1 MEKFLKS
8 IMGGCMIGVGGSV
21 YLACDNKYIGALLF
35 TLGLFTI
42 CEFGLGLYT
51 GKVGYIPFNKP
62 GYIVEVLLTILG
74 NFIGTAVVALLVSN
88 MPYRETA
95 MAVCR
100 VKLSAD
106 YLKTFSAAI
115 LCGALMFIAV
125 DEYKK
130 KTNAAKY
137 LAMLFCVP
145 VFILAG
151 FEHSVAN
158 MFYFALG
165 FTDAATYGKSLV
177 YILIAI
183 FGNAIGGMLF
193 AAGAAYKS
201 KKQGE

>member
-8 IMGGCMIGVGGSV
+8 VMGGGMIGIGGSV

-42 CEFGLGLYT
+42 CEFSLGLYT

-62 GYIVEVLLTILG
+62 DYVGEVLLTILG
-74 NFIGTAVVALLVSN
+74 NSIGTALIALLLSL
-88 MPYRETA
+88 MPYREKAIELCAT
-95 MAVCR
+95 
-100 VKLSAD
+100 KLSAD
-106 YLKTFSAAI
+106 YLKTFFAAV

-151 FEHSVAN
+151 FEHSIAN

-165 FTDAATYGKSLV
+165 FTDPATYAKALI
-177 YILIAI
+177 YILVAI
-183 FGNAIGGMLF
+183 LGNALGGMLF
-193 AAGAAYKS
+193 AVGAAYHTE
-201 KKQGE
+201 KQGE

>member
-21 YLACDNKYIGALLF
+21 FLACDNKIAGAILF

-62 GYIVEVLLTILG
+62 AYIGEVILTILG
-74 NFIGTAVVALLVSN
+74 NFIGTALVAYLVSL
-88 MPYRETA
+88 MPYREKAIELCAT
-95 MAVCR
+95 
-100 VKLSAD
+100 KISAD
-106 YLKTFSAAI
+106 YLKTFFAAI

-145 VFILAG
+145 VFIIAG
-151 FEHSVAN
+151 FEHSIAN

-165 FTDAATYGKSLV
+165 FTDAATYGKALG

-193 AAGAAYKS
+193 AIGAAYKS